1 MEKSQLALILGGAFM
16 QPFGDQQ
23 PIESRWCEL
32 IDSELLAHR
41 QMLYVDREL
50 IVPYG
55 GLVNPVAV
63 ILWNVAGVGEQK
75 IPTAEQADHHARKVV
90 RVGLLAESTPPIAC
104 SGYQSLP
111 PPPIGSGYSPA
122 CVLRP
127 EPGMRVL
134 VAPRHELAVPCRVMV
149 IPSTRR

>member
-16 QPFGDQQ
+16 QPFGDQT

-32 IDSELLAHR
+32 IDSELLAYR
-41 QMLYVDREL
+41 QMLYVDKEW

-55 GLVNPVAV
+55 GLTDPVLV
-63 ILWNVAGVGEQK
+63 IVWNVAGVGEQR
-75 IPTAEQADHHARKVV
+75 IPTVEQAEHHARKVI
-90 RVGLLAESTPPIAC
+90 RVGLLDESDPRIVC

-122 CVLRP
+122 CVIRP
-127 EPGMRVL
+127 EPGTRVV
-134 VAPRHELAVPCRVMV
+134 VAPRHELAVPCRIIV